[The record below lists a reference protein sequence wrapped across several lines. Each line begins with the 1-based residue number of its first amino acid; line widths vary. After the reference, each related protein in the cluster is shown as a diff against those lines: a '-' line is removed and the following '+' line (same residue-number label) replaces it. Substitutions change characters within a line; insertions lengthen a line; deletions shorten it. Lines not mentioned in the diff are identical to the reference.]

1 MKTALKIAWRY
12 LFAKKQFNA
21 IHIITA
27 ISSVAVGVVTAAMIC
42 VLSVMNGFG
51 VMIEHLFSQF
61 DPDLRI
67 TSQSGKSFVISEEKK
82 SKLLE
87 LPSINL
93 ISESISET
101 ALAYFEEKQMPVQ
114 LMGVDSV
121 FGQLTNIE
129 NIIEQVAQLEC
140 IKPYILCG
148 GTALA
153 MQVGHR
159 KSEDL
164 DFMMWRISKTEKPE
178 VNWNL
183 IEKELKEKIG
193 EIENF
198 NMLGFDQ
205 VEFVVKGVKFSFFV
219 SDNLSPVTKPI
230 DYLGNIRLA
239 DIESIM
245 AMKME
250 VMLRRMKF
258 RDYYDIYCMLQE
270 GYSIHNGMEKA
281 LNLSRHR
288 LSSKNIVAML
298 LGGQFIPDNNFA
310 TLEPK
315 YDVTKEQIREYVM
328 QKLKE

>member
-1 MKTALKIAWRY
+1 MRQGLT
-12 LFAKKQFNA
+12 
-21 IHIITA
+21 
-27 ISSVAVGVVTAAMIC
+27 
-42 VLSVMNGFG
+42 
-51 VMIEHLFSQF
+51 
-61 DPDLRI
+61 
-67 TSQSGKSFVISEEKK
+67 
-82 SKLLE
+82 
-87 LPSINL
+87 
-93 ISESISET
+93 
-101 ALAYFEEKQMPVQ
+101 
-114 LMGVDSV
+114 
-121 FGQLTNIE
+121 TNIE

-153 MQVGHR
+153 MQIGHR

-298 LGGQFIPDNNFA
+298 LGGQFIPDNNFD

>member
-1 MKTALKIAWRY
+1 MHQGLT
-12 LFAKKQFNA
+12 
-21 IHIITA
+21 
-27 ISSVAVGVVTAAMIC
+27 
-42 VLSVMNGFG
+42 
-51 VMIEHLFSQF
+51 
-61 DPDLRI
+61 
-67 TSQSGKSFVISEEKK
+67 
-82 SKLLE
+82 
-87 LPSINL
+87 
-93 ISESISET
+93 
-101 ALAYFEEKQMPVQ
+101 
-114 LMGVDSV
+114 
-121 FGQLTNIE
+121 TNIE
-129 NIIEQVAQLEC
+129 AIIEQVAQLEC

-153 MQVGHR
+153 IQIGHR

-178 VNWNL
+178 VNWNA
-183 IEKELKEKIG
+183 IERELKEKIG

-205 VEFVVKGVKFSFFV
+205 VEFVVRGVKFSFFV
-219 SDNLSPVTKPI
+219 SDNLSPVTAPTE
-230 DYLGNIRLA
+230 YLGNIRLA

-270 GYSIHNGMEKA
+270 GYSIHNGIEKA

-288 LSSKNIVAML
+288 LSSKNIIAML

-315 YDVTKEQIREYVM
+315 YDVTKEQIREYIM

>member
-1 MKTALKIAWRY
+1 MRKGLT
-12 LFAKKQFNA
+12 
-21 IHIITA
+21 
-27 ISSVAVGVVTAAMIC
+27 
-42 VLSVMNGFG
+42 
-51 VMIEHLFSQF
+51 
-61 DPDLRI
+61 
-67 TSQSGKSFVISEEKK
+67 
-82 SKLLE
+82 
-87 LPSINL
+87 
-93 ISESISET
+93 
-101 ALAYFEEKQMPVQ
+101 
-114 LMGVDSV
+114 
-121 FGQLTNIE
+121 TNIE
-129 NIIEQVAQLEC
+129 AIIEQVAQLEC

-153 MQVGHR
+153 MQIGHR

-178 VNWNL
+178 VNWNA
-183 IEKELKEKIG
+183 IEKELRDKIG
-193 EIENF
+193 EIASF

-205 VEFVVKGVKFSFFV
+205 IEFVVKGVKFSFFV
-219 SDNLSPVTKPI
+219 SDNLSPVTAPI

-258 RDYYDIYCMLQE
+258 RDYYDIYSILQE
-270 GYSIHNGMEKA
+270 GYSINKGIEKA

-288 LSSKNIVAML
+288 LSSKNIIAML

-315 YDVTKEQIREYVM
+315 YDVTKEQIREYIM
-328 QKLKE
+328 HKLKE

>member
-1 MKTALKIAWRY
+1 MRQGLT
-12 LFAKKQFNA
+12 
-21 IHIITA
+21 
-27 ISSVAVGVVTAAMIC
+27 
-42 VLSVMNGFG
+42 
-51 VMIEHLFSQF
+51 
-61 DPDLRI
+61 
-67 TSQSGKSFVISEEKK
+67 
-82 SKLLE
+82 
-87 LPSINL
+87 
-93 ISESISET
+93 
-101 ALAYFEEKQMPVQ
+101 
-114 LMGVDSV
+114 
-121 FGQLTNIE
+121 TNIE
-129 NIIEQVAQLEC
+129 AIIEQVAQLEC

-153 MQVGHR
+153 IQIGHR

-178 VNWNL
+178 VNWNA
-183 IEKELKEKIG
+183 IERELKEKIG

-205 VEFVVKGVKFSFFV
+205 VEFIVKGVKFSFFV
-219 SDNLSPVTKPI
+219 SDNLSPVTAPTE
-230 DYLGNIRLA
+230 YLGNIRLA

-270 GYSIHNGMEKA
+270 GYSIHNGIEKA

-288 LSSKNIVAML
+288 LSSKNIIAML

-315 YDVTKEQIREYVM
+315 YDVTKEQIREYIM

>member
-1 MKTALKIAWRY
+1 MRKGLT
-12 LFAKKQFNA
+12 
-21 IHIITA
+21 
-27 ISSVAVGVVTAAMIC
+27 
-42 VLSVMNGFG
+42 
-51 VMIEHLFSQF
+51 
-61 DPDLRI
+61 
-67 TSQSGKSFVISEEKK
+67 
-82 SKLLE
+82 
-87 LPSINL
+87 
-93 ISESISET
+93 
-101 ALAYFEEKQMPVQ
+101 
-114 LMGVDSV
+114 
-121 FGQLTNIE
+121 TNIE
-129 NIIEQVAQLEC
+129 AIIEQVAQLEC

-153 MQVGHR
+153 MQIGHR

-178 VNWNL
+178 VNWNA
-183 IEKELKEKIG
+183 IEKELRDKIG
-193 EIENF
+193 EIESF

-205 VEFVVKGVKFSFFV
+205 IEFVVKGVKFSFFV
-219 SDNLSPVTKPI
+219 SDNRSPVTAPI

-258 RDYYDIYCMLQE
+258 RDYYDIYCILQE
-270 GYSIHNGMEKA
+270 GYSINKGIEKA

-288 LSSKNIVAML
+288 LSSKNIIAML

-315 YDVTKEQIREYVM
+315 YDVTKEQIREYIM
-328 QKLKE
+328 HKLKE

>member
-1 MKTALKIAWRY
+1 MRQGLT
-12 LFAKKQFNA
+12 
-21 IHIITA
+21 
-27 ISSVAVGVVTAAMIC
+27 
-42 VLSVMNGFG
+42 
-51 VMIEHLFSQF
+51 
-61 DPDLRI
+61 
-67 TSQSGKSFVISEEKK
+67 
-82 SKLLE
+82 
-87 LPSINL
+87 
-93 ISESISET
+93 
-101 ALAYFEEKQMPVQ
+101 
-114 LMGVDSV
+114 
-121 FGQLTNIE
+121 TNIE
-129 NIIEQVAQLEC
+129 AIIEQVAQLEC

-153 MQVGHR
+153 IQIGHR
-159 KSEDL
+159 ESEDL

-178 VNWNL
+178 VNWNA
-183 IEKELKEKIG
+183 IERELKEKIG

-205 VEFVVKGVKFSFFV
+205 VEFVVRGVKFSFFV
-219 SDNLSPVTKPI
+219 SDNLSPVTAPTE
-230 DYLGNIRLA
+230 YLGNIRLA

-258 RDYYDIYCMLQE
+258 RDYYDIYCMLQD
-270 GYSIHNGMEKA
+270 GYSIHNGIEKA

-288 LSSKNIVAML
+288 LSSKNIIAML

-315 YDVTKEQIREYVM
+315 YDVTKEQIREYIM

>member
-1 MKTALKIAWRY
+1 MRQGLT
-12 LFAKKQFNA
+12 
-21 IHIITA
+21 
-27 ISSVAVGVVTAAMIC
+27 
-42 VLSVMNGFG
+42 
-51 VMIEHLFSQF
+51 
-61 DPDLRI
+61 
-67 TSQSGKSFVISEEKK
+67 
-82 SKLLE
+82 
-87 LPSINL
+87 
-93 ISESISET
+93 
-101 ALAYFEEKQMPVQ
+101 
-114 LMGVDSV
+114 
-121 FGQLTNIE
+121 TNIE
-129 NIIEQVAQLEC
+129 NIIEQVAHLEC

-153 MQVGHR
+153 MQIGHR

-219 SDNLSPVTKPI
+219 SDNLSPVTNPI

>member
-1 MKTALKIAWRY
+1 MRQGLT
-12 LFAKKQFNA
+12 
-21 IHIITA
+21 
-27 ISSVAVGVVTAAMIC
+27 
-42 VLSVMNGFG
+42 
-51 VMIEHLFSQF
+51 
-61 DPDLRI
+61 
-67 TSQSGKSFVISEEKK
+67 
-82 SKLLE
+82 
-87 LPSINL
+87 
-93 ISESISET
+93 
-101 ALAYFEEKQMPVQ
+101 
-114 LMGVDSV
+114 
-121 FGQLTNIE
+121 TNIE
-129 NIIEQVAQLEC
+129 AIIEQVAQLEC

-153 MQVGHR
+153 IQIGHR

-164 DFMMWRISKTEKPE
+164 YFMMWRISKTEKPE
-178 VNWNL
+178 VNWNA
-183 IEKELKEKIG
+183 IERELKEKIG

-219 SDNLSPVTKPI
+219 SDNLSPVTAPTE
-230 DYLGNIRLA
+230 YLGNIRLA

-270 GYSIHNGMEKA
+270 GYSIHNGIEKA

-288 LSSKNIVAML
+288 LSSKNIIAML
-298 LGGQFIPDNNFA
+298 LGGQFVPDNNFA

-315 YDVTKEQIREYVM
+315 YDITKEQIREYIM

>member
-1 MKTALKIAWRY
+1 MRQGLT
-12 LFAKKQFNA
+12 
-21 IHIITA
+21 
-27 ISSVAVGVVTAAMIC
+27 
-42 VLSVMNGFG
+42 
-51 VMIEHLFSQF
+51 
-61 DPDLRI
+61 
-67 TSQSGKSFVISEEKK
+67 
-82 SKLLE
+82 
-87 LPSINL
+87 
-93 ISESISET
+93 
-101 ALAYFEEKQMPVQ
+101 
-114 LMGVDSV
+114 
-121 FGQLTNIE
+121 TNIE
-129 NIIEQVAQLEC
+129 AIIEQVAQLEC

-153 MQVGHR
+153 IQIGHR

-178 VNWNL
+178 VNWNA
-183 IEKELKEKIG
+183 IERELKEKIG

-205 VEFVVKGVKFSFFV
+205 VEFVVRGVKFSFFV
-219 SDNLSPVTKPI
+219 SDNLSPVTAPTE
-230 DYLGNIRLA
+230 YLGNICLA

-270 GYSIHNGMEKA
+270 GYSIHNGIEKA

-288 LSSKNIVAML
+288 LSSKNIIAML
-298 LGGQFIPDNNFA
+298 LGGRFIPDNNFA

>member
-1 MKTALKIAWRY
+1 MRQGLT
-12 LFAKKQFNA
+12 
-21 IHIITA
+21 
-27 ISSVAVGVVTAAMIC
+27 
-42 VLSVMNGFG
+42 
-51 VMIEHLFSQF
+51 
-61 DPDLRI
+61 
-67 TSQSGKSFVISEEKK
+67 
-82 SKLLE
+82 
-87 LPSINL
+87 
-93 ISESISET
+93 
-101 ALAYFEEKQMPVQ
+101 
-114 LMGVDSV
+114 
-121 FGQLTNIE
+121 TNIE
-129 NIIEQVAQLEC
+129 AIIEQVAQLEC

-153 MQVGHR
+153 MQIGHR

-178 VNWNL
+178 VNWNA
-183 IEKELKEKIG
+183 IERELKEKIG

-219 SDNLSPVTKPI
+219 SDNLSPVTAPT

-270 GYSIHNGMEKA
+270 GYSIHNGIEKA

-288 LSSKNIVAML
+288 LSSKNIIAML
-298 LGGQFIPDNNFA
+298 LGGQFVPDNNFA

-315 YDVTKEQIREYVM
+315 YDVTKEQIREYIM

>member
-1 MKTALKIAWRY
+1 MRQGLT
-12 LFAKKQFNA
+12 
-21 IHIITA
+21 
-27 ISSVAVGVVTAAMIC
+27 
-42 VLSVMNGFG
+42 
-51 VMIEHLFSQF
+51 
-61 DPDLRI
+61 
-67 TSQSGKSFVISEEKK
+67 
-82 SKLLE
+82 
-87 LPSINL
+87 
-93 ISESISET
+93 
-101 ALAYFEEKQMPVQ
+101 
-114 LMGVDSV
+114 
-121 FGQLTNIE
+121 TNIE

-153 MQVGHR
+153 MQIGHR

-178 VNWNL
+178 VNWNA
-183 IEKELKEKIG
+183 IERELKEKIG

>member
-1 MKTALKIAWRY
+1 MRQGLT
-12 LFAKKQFNA
+12 
-21 IHIITA
+21 
-27 ISSVAVGVVTAAMIC
+27 
-42 VLSVMNGFG
+42 
-51 VMIEHLFSQF
+51 
-61 DPDLRI
+61 
-67 TSQSGKSFVISEEKK
+67 
-82 SKLLE
+82 
-87 LPSINL
+87 
-93 ISESISET
+93 
-101 ALAYFEEKQMPVQ
+101 
-114 LMGVDSV
+114 
-121 FGQLTNIE
+121 TNIE
-129 NIIEQVAQLEC
+129 AIIEQVAQLEC

-153 MQVGHR
+153 IQIGHR

-178 VNWNL
+178 VNWNA
-183 IEKELKEKIG
+183 IERELKEKIG

-219 SDNLSPVTKPI
+219 SDNLSPVTAPTE
-230 DYLGNIRLA
+230 YLGNIRLA

-270 GYSIHNGMEKA
+270 GYSIHNGIEKA
-281 LNLSRHR
+281 LSLSRHR
-288 LSSKNIVAML
+288 LSSKNIIAML
-298 LGGQFIPDNNFA
+298 MGGQFIPDNNFA

-315 YDVTKEQIREYVM
+315 YDVTKEQIREYIM

>member
-1 MKTALKIAWRY
+1 MRQGLT
-12 LFAKKQFNA
+12 
-21 IHIITA
+21 
-27 ISSVAVGVVTAAMIC
+27 
-42 VLSVMNGFG
+42 
-51 VMIEHLFSQF
+51 
-61 DPDLRI
+61 
-67 TSQSGKSFVISEEKK
+67 
-82 SKLLE
+82 
-87 LPSINL
+87 
-93 ISESISET
+93 
-101 ALAYFEEKQMPVQ
+101 
-114 LMGVDSV
+114 
-121 FGQLTNIE
+121 TNIE
-129 NIIEQVAQLEC
+129 AIIEQVAQLEC

-153 MQVGHR
+153 IQIGHR

-178 VNWNL
+178 VNWNA
-183 IEKELKEKIG
+183 IERELKEKIG

-205 VEFVVKGVKFSFFV
+205 VEFVVKSVKFSFFV
-219 SDNLSPVTKPI
+219 SDNLSPVTAPTE
-230 DYLGNIRLA
+230 YLGNIRLA

-270 GYSIHNGMEKA
+270 GYSIHNGIEKA

-288 LSSKNIVAML
+288 LSSKNIIAML
-298 LGGQFIPDNNFA
+298 LGGQFVPDNNFA

-315 YDVTKEQIREYVM
+315 YDVTKEQIREYIM